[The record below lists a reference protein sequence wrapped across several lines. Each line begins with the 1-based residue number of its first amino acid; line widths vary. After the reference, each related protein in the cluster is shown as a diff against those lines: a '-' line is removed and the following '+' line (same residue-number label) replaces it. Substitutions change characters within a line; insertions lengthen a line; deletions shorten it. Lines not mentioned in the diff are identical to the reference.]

1 MKMCQNRLVVLCR
14 YVKHLGL
21 AKLLSFH
28 CTLESMLLTLYILL
42 VILKGEY
49 LRINNTLDVQKKL
62 AKDLKKVAHEKTGIP
77 DGADIPDKLKEV
89 NEVNIKFI

>member
-1 MKMCQNRLVVLCR
+1 M
-14 YVKHLGL
+14 
-21 AKLLSFH
+21 
-28 CTLESMLLTLYILL
+28 
-42 VILKGEY
+42 
-49 LRINNTLDVQKKL
+49 QKKL